1 MRFSWVVIHVNY
13 SNIKYFDIAN
23 GSGCRTSIFVSGCRN
38 HCDGCF
44 NKETWSFDSGEKFT
58 KETISEIISRSAN
71 SYIKGLSV
79 LGGEP
84 LDRDNQFDVLHLII
98 CFRNEYPDKDIWLW
112 TGYTYEE
119 LMEDNWKHVGVFT
132 KQILDNI
139 DILVDGRYEKDKHSI
154 GLRFRGSSNQRII
167 DIPKS
172 IKSDAL
178 VLWQDDEV
186 YGKHSW

>member
-1 MRFSWVVIHVNY
+1 MNY

-44 NKETWSFDSGEKFT
+44 NEETWSFNSGEKFT
-58 KETISEIISRSAN
+58 EETIAEIISKSAH

-98 CFRNEYPDKDIWLW
+98 SFRNEYPDKDIWLW

-119 LMEDNWKHVGVFT
+119 LMEDDWKHVGTFT
-132 KQILDNI
+132 KQILDNV

-172 IKSDAL
+172 IKSNAL